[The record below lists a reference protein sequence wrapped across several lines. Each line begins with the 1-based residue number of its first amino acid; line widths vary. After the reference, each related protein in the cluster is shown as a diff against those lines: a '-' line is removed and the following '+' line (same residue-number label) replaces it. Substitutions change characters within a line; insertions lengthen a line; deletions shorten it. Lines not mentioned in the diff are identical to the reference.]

1 MLPNTFWMILDDSR
15 PEFCLLLRCFSSFFK
30 DFHKFRWG
38 FEVCFKNLA
47 DKNWVKFCKFSDAA
61 QIILQVTEN
70 LTMLSRNKI
79 EVKHIRFIST
89 YVQSLVSIYQP
100 NCQIVNNYERTSEV
114 VVIESIEV
122 RELLCFLYF
131 FGILNKILMLQRKNI
146 Q

>member
-1 MLPNTFWMILDDSR
+1 
-15 PEFCLLLRCFSSFFK
+15 
-30 DFHKFRWG
+30 
-38 FEVCFKNLA
+38 
-47 DKNWVKFCKFSDAA
+47 
-61 QIILQVTEN
+61 
-70 LTMLSRNKI
+70 MLSRNKI